1 MKDTEQPAT
10 HRVHELDA
18 LRGIALLGILI
29 VNIFIFH
36 APYLH
41 FSAFYGAFDGVQGE
55 VVAAVTHFAAGKSLF
70 IFAFLFGYG
79 MAVQKQL
86 KGMAFNAYHVKRM
99 CVLLGVGILHIV
111 LFWFGDILASYAI
124 LGGVML
130 LLIRL
135 SDSRILGLGI
145 FFILVRPLY
154 YFVSICFEL
163 PHFEMEAPI
172 TMQTFMTTFQEG
184 SYHEI
189 FRLRMQEFYAFM
201 PENIVWFLPKILG
214 LFLIGFYAKNKSFI
228 TRITENPLK
237 NWGIFIGLIAV
248 SLFWIIVKSEFFAKF
263 DLEAAPLMRPVLI
276 GINVVFETAQ
286 GMAYI
291 MGLILIFQKARVL
304 TKLLAATGRMA
315 LTNYM
320 MQSLICVG
328 IFYSYGLGFYGKL
341 RPSDLVWISIA
352 IFTFNMWSSNWY
364 LKTHTL
370 GPLEYLWRQ
379 MIK

>member
-1 MKDTEQPAT
+1 MKDTDQPAT

-41 FSAFYGAFDGVQGE
+41 FSSFYGAFDGVQGE

-99 CVLLGVGILHIV
+99 RVLLGVGILHIV

-124 LGGVML
+124 LGGLML

-263 DLEAAPLMRPVLI
+263 DLEATPLMRPVLI
-276 GINVVFETAQ
+276 GINVIFETAQ

-364 LKTHTL
+364 LKTHSL